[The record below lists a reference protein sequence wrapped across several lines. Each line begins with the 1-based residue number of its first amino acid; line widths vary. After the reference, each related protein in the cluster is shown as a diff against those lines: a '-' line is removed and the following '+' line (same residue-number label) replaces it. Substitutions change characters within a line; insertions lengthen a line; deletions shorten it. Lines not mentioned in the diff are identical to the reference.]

1 MVSILKQKAY
11 RDATNQVLFVG
22 AIALTVLTFTMVG
35 RENLEAQGI
44 TSGFGF
50 LERST
55 GWSISFSLIE
65 YSTSDPYWKALWVG
79 FLNTAFL
86 GAVSL
91 CLATVLGL
99 IVGIMRVSGNA
110 MVELVGAS
118 FVEIFRNV
126 PLLLQVFFWYAL
138 LTALPPP
145 RSGID
150 VLGVIFLSGRG
161 TYLPGLNVTGEV
173 VFLAVVALMAAL
185 AGVLWL
191 KSSRRFA
198 RRSARDK
205 KRLTR
210 GLLAGWLLL
219 AIVLFW
225 IGRIPDTPLLN
236 LPYLKGLNYRDGI
249 RVPPE
254 LLACIVG
261 ISIYGAAYIGE
272 IIRAGFNAIGKGQ
285 TEAGLALGL
294 TTWQIFTRI
303 RLPLAIRAVLP
314 TLTNKYVW
322 LFKST
327 TIGIAVGF
335 ADFFMIVS
343 TSINQSGQT
352 LELIAILMGGFLL
365 VNYSLAW
372 VLNRVNDAIKLKGN
386 QLRM

>member
-79 FLNTAFL
+79 FLNTSFL

-110 MVELVGAS
+110 MAELVGAS

-150 VLGVIFLSGRG
+150 VLGVVFLSGRG

-205 KRLTR
+205 KRVTR

-225 IGRIPDTPLLN
+225 IGNQNHDRAGDRRAPLFLEGIQTEQDQSPSRVNHGPAGAATAMSTQIPVLGRKHGVQDTPVEQ
-236 LPYLKGLNYRDGI
+236 
-249 RVPPE
+249 VPDDPDQ
-254 LLACIVG
+254 LGTALAC
-261 ISIYGAAYIGE
+261 AAV
-272 IIRAGFNAIGKGQ
+272 R
-285 TEAGLALGL
+285 
-294 TTWQIFTRI
+294 
-303 RLPLAIRAVLP
+303 
-314 TLTNKYVW
+314 
-322 LFKST
+322 
-327 TIGIAVGF
+327 
-335 ADFFMIVS
+335 
-343 TSINQSGQT
+343 
-352 LELIAILMGGFLL
+352 
-365 VNYSLAW
+365 
-372 VLNRVNDAIKLKGN
+372 
-386 QLRM
+386 